1 MDKRIKATTQNP
13 NRKRLLYAPLV
24 QMNINKFIKQ
34 LKQEDAWKTEGHNTI
49 TIYKSDSSTIVLRG
63 MRKNSTRKSGK
74 VSSDATVQVL
84 RGKIEIYVDDKTIT
98 LKKGQILGITSDIE
112 HSVKA
117 VRNSFYLLT
126 VIGSD

>member
-34 LKQEDAWKTEGHNTI
+34 LKQEDAWGKEGHNTI

-98 LKKGQILGITSDIE
+98 LKKDQILGITSDIE

-126 VIGSD
+126 VIGID